1 MLSESPAAEPF
12 LVVGGGVAG
21 ISAALDLARA
31 GRCVHLV
38 ERGGE
43 LGGQTLHLDKLYPT
57 DHCGFC
63 PVWSEVRLCQSH
75 PRITVHTW
83 TRVARIEAGKGFQS
97 AVLSHRPNFID
108 PQRCIFCGRCAP
120 SCAENAVAPSAPH
133 VYPPLYRIDPDRCTG
148 CGACREVCPT
158 GAIDLERPAKT
169 ETLRVQAVIW
179 ATGFEAADL
188 SAAPELGFGS
198 DPNIMQALAFEQWI
212 AEAGP
217 NRGRVV
223 RHDGRTAREV
233 AFIQCAG
240 ARDRRIGAQCN
251 AVCCMHALKQARWVR
266 RRNPQCRC
274 TIFFTDLR
282 TEGRGYEAYYRRAVL
297 EDEGI
302 ELVRAR
308 PGLICPL
315 PGGAAVAVKYEDT
328 FAQKPA
334 MARFDMVVL
343 NGTLRAAIPD
353 EDNKPLP
360 DVAGG
365 FIAAQGPA
373 FRSCG
378 FCKAPAD
385 VEAAAVQGSAAAM
398 EILAEVGR

>member
-31 GRCVHLV
+31 GRHVHLV

-43 LGGQTLHLDKLYPT
+43 LGGRTLHLDKLYPT

-63 PVWSEVRLCQSH
+63 PVWSEVRLCQHH

-83 TRVARIEAGKGFQS
+83 TRVARIAPGDGFQT
-97 AVLSHRPNFID
+97 AMLDHRPNFID
-108 PQRCIFCGRCAP
+108 PQRCIFCGRCVP
-120 SCAENAVAPSAPH
+120 CCAANAVGPSAPH
-133 VYPPLYRIDPDRCTG
+133 VYPSVYRIESERCTG
-148 CGACREVCPT
+148 CGACREACPT
-158 GAIDLERPAKT
+158 GAIDLERPV
-169 ETLRVQAVIW
+169 ETLYLQVEGIIW

-188 SAAPELGFGS
+188 SPAPELGAGT
-198 DPNIMQALAFEQWI
+198 DPNIMEALAFEQWI

-223 RHDGRTAREV
+223 RHDGRPARHV

-240 ARDRRIGAQCN
+240 ARDRRVGAQCN

-266 RRNPQCRC
+266 RRNPECRC

-297 EDEGI
+297 EDGGI

-315 PGGAAVAVKYEDT
+315 PGGEAVAVKYEDT
-328 FAQKPA
+328 FAQAPV

-343 NGTLRAAIPD
+343 NGTLRAAIPEGENAPALD
-353 EDNKPLP
+353 VTGRF
-360 DVAGG
+360 VAGRG
-365 FIAAQGPA
+365 SA

-398 EILAEVGR
+398 EILAEAGR